1 MNLVPLTW
9 YKWLWQKFRLS
20 RKVGRMNY
28 IERGLYRDLLD
39 EQWEKGSVS
48 GEAEDMADICG
59 CPVDVMANAWQVI
72 GKCFDCI
79 EGRFVNATLEEQ
91 RTEKDAERIK
101 RSKSGHLGGV
111 AKAERNQPEASKCL
125 APVKQILAPSQDKIR
140 GEEKREEK
148 ERKEKNGFSAPSV
161 ADVKTYCE
169 ERKNSVDPEKFCSFY
184 ESNGWRVGKNPMK
197 NWRAAVRTWE
207 GNGRGFGKVEKAP
220 DAPDDEM
227 TRLWKEK
234 DARNAAKQKEEKK
247 K

>member
-1 MNLVPLTW
+1 MELHPLPY
-9 YKWLWQKFRLS
+9 YKWYWQQFRLS
-20 RKVGRMNY
+20 RKVQRMTY

-39 EQWEKGSVS
+39 EQWEKGFVPSDVES
-48 GEAEDMADICG
+48 LADICG
-59 CPVDVMANAWQVI
+59 CPVDVMASAWQVLNR
-72 GKCFDCI
+72 CFTLVN
-79 EGRFVNATLEEQ
+79 GRYVNDVLEQQ
-91 RTEKDAERIK
+91 RTEKDAERIAK
-101 RSKSGHLGGV
+101 SKSGQKGGE
-111 AKAERNQPEASKCL
+111 AKAQRNQDESSKCL